1 MSLSTQQCQNVQTS
15 SFTDHRRRGARVARS
30 HQEAKHRG
38 RRNADDG
45 SERPGAE
52 GGTEK
57 IRRLVQ
63 RPEFL
68 TDVLQILKTVIA
80 GTGAWWVSTAV
91 LESELAFLA
100 PWTALLT
107 VHATVHR
114 SLSHGIQTT
123 IASTIGVGLSFV
135 IGHLL
140 GVSLWTFALALLVG
154 VTAARVSWIRDEGIA
169 IATTAIFVLSSGF
182 DEQAPLL
189 DDRILEV
196 AVGVA
201 AGLLVNLL
209 IIPPLRDKQ
218 AGRYVNSIN
227 ERMGSV
233 LVSISQEFSDSWDTD
248 KAETWFQE
256 TQSMTQELN
265 SAWTVVRFARE
276 SRRANPRARQGVQSL
291 QVSSWDSQDASYEEI
306 LERVDE
312 GISHLRHLTRTLR
325 EATYVEGEWDH
336 RFRRQWALIVGDTG
350 RAIADPDAEVASM
363 RENLSALSSEM
374 AEGEGLPGSSWPL
387 YGSLI
392 ASVRH
397 IVVVVD
403 DVASAREAREG
414 TSENP
419 GSQ

>member
-1 MSLSTQQCQNVQTS
+1 MARRSEEDTTNRSQHDSEAS
-15 SFTDHRRRGARVARS
+15 SGRGTAS
-30 HQEAKHRG
+30 GMNTK
-38 RRNADDG
+38 
-45 SERPGAE
+45 
-52 GGTEK
+52 K
-57 IRRLVQ
+57 IRTLVQ

-68 TDVLQILKTVIA
+68 TDVLQILKTVLA
-80 GTGAWWVSTAV
+80 GTGAWWVSTSV

-123 IASTIGVGLSFV
+123 IASTLGVGLSFL
-135 IGHLL
+135 IGYFL
-140 GVSLWTFALALLVG
+140 GVSLWTFALALIVG
-154 VTAARVSWIRDEGIA
+154 VTAARISWIRDEGIA
-169 IATTAIFVLSSGF
+169 IATTAIFVLGSGF
-182 DEQAPLL
+182 DDQSGLL
-189 DDRILEV
+189 DDRIIEV

-209 IIPPLRDKQ
+209 IVPPLRDKQ
-218 AGRYVNSIN
+218 ASRYVDSIN

-256 TQSMTQELN
+256 TESMTEELD

-276 SRRANPRARQGVQSL
+276 SRRANPRARQGMQSL
-291 QVSSWDSQDASYEEI
+291 QVSSWNSDEASYEEI

-312 GISHLRHLTRTLR
+312 GISHLRHLARTLR
-325 EATYVEGEWDH
+325 EATYVDGEWDES
-336 RFRRQWALIVGDTG
+336 FREQWAQIVGDAG
-350 RAIADPDAEVASM
+350 RAIADPDADVASM
-363 RENLSALSSEM
+363 HDNLSSLSTQM
-374 AEGEGLPGSSWPL
+374 AEETGLPTTSWPL

-392 ASVRH
+392 SSVRH

-403 DVASAREAREG
+403 DVASAREAREA

-419 GSQ
+419 TVSH

>member
-1 MSLSTQQCQNVQTS
+1 MARPSEDARQQSQP
-15 SFTDHRRRGARVARS
+15 HARKNR
-30 HQEAKHRG
+30 
-38 RRNADDG
+38 
-45 SERPGAE
+45 EREPAAE
-52 GGTEK
+52 GRTRK
-57 IRRLVQ
+57 FRNLLQ

-80 GTGAWWVSTAV
+80 GTAAWWVSSSV

-114 SLSHGIQTT
+114 SLSRGVQTT
-123 IASTIGVGLSFV
+123 IASTIGVGLSFL

-154 VTAARVSWIRDEGIA
+154 VTAARISWIRDEGIA
-169 IATTAIFVLSSGF
+169 IATTAIFVLASGF
-182 DEQAPLL
+182 DDQAPLL

-209 IIPPLRDKQ
+209 IVPPLRDKQ
-218 AGRYVNSIN
+218 AGRYVDSIN

-248 KAETWFQE
+248 KAEAWFQE
-256 TQSMTQELN
+256 TEAMTQELN

-276 SRRANPRARQGVQSL
+276 SRRANPRARQGMQSL
-291 QVSSWDSQDASYEEI
+291 KLSSWNAEEASYEEI
-306 LERVDE
+306 LERADE
-312 GISHLRHLTRTLR
+312 GISHLRHLARTLR
-325 EATYVEGEWDH
+325 EATYTAGEWDH
-336 RFRRQWALIVGDTG
+336 RFRGQWAQIVGDTG
-350 RAIADPDAEVASM
+350 RAIADPDAEVAPLH
-363 RENLSALSSEM
+363 ENLSSLSAEM
-374 AEGEGLPGSSWPL
+374 SQGQGLPGDSWPL

-392 ASVRH
+392 SSVRH

-419 GSQ
+419 IVSH